1 MGAKHYETSAKLN
14 EGVEELFLDLSKDMI
29 DAENLK
35 QERTNTLQ
43 RQNSTRHRRTLVVEE
58 NDEDVDLRRGSAVSR
73 CCGGS

>member
-14 EGVEELFLDLSKDMI
+14 EGVEELFLDLSQDMI
-29 DAENLK
+29 NAENIK

-43 RQNSTRHRRTLVVEE
+43 RQSSTRHRRTLVVEE
-58 NDEDVDLRRGSAVSR
+58 NDDNVERRGSAVSR